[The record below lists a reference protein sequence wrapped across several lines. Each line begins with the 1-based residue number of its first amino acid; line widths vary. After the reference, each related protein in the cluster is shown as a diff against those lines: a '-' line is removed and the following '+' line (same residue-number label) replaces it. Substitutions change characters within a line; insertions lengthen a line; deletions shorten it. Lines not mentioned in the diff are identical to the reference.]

1 MASESFFDIL
11 NKTKAFT
18 EVSMFFLFFHLQN
31 NQAKIL
37 QVH

>member
-1 MASESFFDIL
+1 MAFKGFLDIL

-18 EVSMFFLFFHLQN
+18 EVSMFSFFFHLQN